1 MAASTP
7 TVTFGFPRMHKEAG
21 ERRDFLPDLA
31 AFLAERG
38 CEVFVEK
45 GIGSGMGFTDADY
58 VDRSKRIHVVDNA
71 TAFAQ
76 DTVLTLRFPELDELS
91 KLKAGATLISMI
103 HFPTRPRRI
112 RRLLEQGVDAIGLD
126 TIADD
131 DGRRLV
137 ENMKAV
143 AWNGVEAAFDALEQ
157 TAPALF
163 KKGRPVRATVM
174 GVGQVGK
181 HAVEA
186 ATKHGNVERSR
197 RVVKAG
203 GPGVEVTVL
212 GRALTGDQAYLAER
226 LQQTDVLIDATQ
238 RADPTM
244 PLIDNEAVGRLPEHA
259 VVCDLVVDPYILSVT
274 PRTVRSVEGI
284 PQGNLNQY
292 VFLPDD
298 PKWDDTVPKEVASKH
313 RRAAAT
319 CYSWPGVRPKDCM
332 AHYGRQLRPMLEVL
346 LQRGGTKGLRADGE
360 YLERALHR
368 ATLGAWAHQAATEE
382 RE

>member
-45 GIGSGMGFTDADY
+45 GIGSGMGLSDEDY
-58 VDRSKRIHVVDNA
+58 ASRSKRIHVVDNA
-71 TAFAQ
+71 AAFAQ
-76 DTVLTLRFPELDELS
+76 DFVLTLRCPELDEFP

-112 RRLLEQGVDAIGLD
+112 RRLLGLGVDAIGLD

-131 DGRRLV
+131 EGRRLV

-143 AWNGVEAAFDALEQ
+143 AWNGVEAAFDALEK
-157 TAPALF
+157 TAPELF
-163 KKGRPVRATVM
+163 QRGRPVRATVM
-174 GVGQVGK
+174 GAGQVGK

-186 ATKHGNVERSR
+186 ATKHGNLERAR
-197 RVVKAG
+197 RVTKHG

-212 GRALTGDQAYLAER
+212 GRALTGDRAYLAER
-226 LQQTDVLIDATQ
+226 LKKTDVLVDATQ
-238 RADPTM
+238 RADPTT
-244 PLIDNEAVGRLPEHA
+244 PLIDNDAVGLLPKHA

-274 PRTVRSVEGI
+274 PRTVRSIEGI

-292 VFLPDD
+292 VFLPED
-298 PKWDDTVPKEVASKH
+298 PKWDDTVPKEVPSTH

-319 CYSWPGVRPKDCM
+319 CYSWPGVHPKECM

-346 LQRGGTKGLRADGE
+346 LNRGGTKGLRADGE

-368 ATLGAWAHQAATEE
+368 ATLGAWSQHAATAENE
-382 RE
+382 

>member
-58 VDRSKRIHVVDNA
+58 ADRSKRIHVVDNA

-131 DGRRLV
+131 EGRRLV

-157 TAPALF
+157 TAPELF
-163 KKGRPVRATVM
+163 RRGRPVRATVM

-186 ATKHGNVERSR
+186 ATKHGNAERSR

-212 GRALTGDQAYLAER
+212 GRALTGDRAYLDER
-226 LQQTDVLIDATQ
+226 LAQTDVLIDATQ

-244 PLIDNEAVGRLPEHA
+244 PLIDNEAVARLPQHA

-274 PRTVRSVEGI
+274 PRTVRSIEGI

-292 VFLPDD
+292 VFLPGD
-298 PKWDDTVPKEVASKH
+298 PKWDDTVPKEVPSTH
-313 RRAAAT
+313 RRATAT
-319 CYSWPGVRPKDCM
+319 CYSWPGVRPKECM

-346 LQRGGTKGLRADGE
+346 LRRGGTKGLRADGE

-368 ATLGAWAHQAATEE
+368 ATLDAWAHQAATEE
-382 RE
+382 HE